1 MGHCRYIL
9 ARDCATNT
17 FEVLVENTP
26 CGTDDTVTCT
36 KTVIVNVNGTSI
48 LLQKGGSVSINS
60 VEIVL
65 PYKKS
70 GKGQQIMVVITII
83 RTLYQP
89 TWVYPT

>member
-36 KTVIVNVNGTSI
+36 KTVIV
-48 LLQKGGSVSINS
+48 QKGGSVSINS